1 MKNKFV
7 LIVIGTLFLAACG
20 GTQPVK
26 PTPSSPQASKQP
38 SATTI
43 SAPSGTEPSISAPP
57 ISTPPVS
64 PPTANTPSTSATKPG
79 GYYLDDG
86 PGENPPQNID
96 GINSALPKNEPYLK
110 RANRPYKALG
120 TTYRPMTSWQPY
132 KARGVASWYGKRFH
146 GKKTASGEVY
156 DMYSMSAAHT
166 TLPLPSYVKVTNPAN
181 GRSVIVRVNDRGP
194 FKSSRLID
202 LSYAAAYQLRFIS
215 NGSTTVEIEAINP
228 NNSASNTTAEP
239 EKVASTDNSMVATA
253 QSTTAN
259 SLTDNPS
266 ANASTNPSST
276 LQYFVQAGAFKKEA
290 NAQALIKRIMT
301 MEIAPNVGINSVYNN
316 DLYRLKLGPYDNK
329 PEADIAAA
337 NILRQL
343 NLPAITINQ

>member
-7 LIVIGTLFLAACG
+7 LIVIGTLLLAACG

-38 SATTI
+38 SAPSI
-43 SAPSGTEPSISAPP
+43 SAPSGTEPSISA
-57 ISTPPVS
+57 PPVS

-239 EKVASTDNSMVATA
+239 ETVASTDNTIVATA
-253 QSTTAN
+253 QSTAAN
-259 SLTDNPS
+259 SLTENPS
-266 ANASTNPSST
+266 ANPPINPSST

-337 NILRQL
+337 NIRRQL

>member
-1 MKNKFV
+1 M
-7 LIVIGTLFLAACG
+7 LAACG

-26 PTPSSPQASKQP
+26 PAPSSPQASKQP
-38 SATTI
+38 ST
-43 SAPSGTEPSISAPP
+43 APSTSSPSISAPP
-57 ISTPPVS
+57 TGAPSASTP
-64 PPTANTPSTSATKPG
+64 TTGATKPG

-86 PGENPPQNID
+86 PGDNPPQNID
-96 GINSALPKNEPYLK
+96 AINSAKPKIEPYLK
-110 RANRPYKALG
+110 RANKPYKALG
-120 TTYRPMTSWQPY
+120 STYKPMTSWQPY

-166 TLPLPSYVKVTNPAN
+166 TLPLPSYVKVSNPAN

-202 LSYAAAYQLRFIS
+202 LSYAAAYQLRFTS
-215 NGSTTVEIEAINP
+215 SGSTVVEIEAIDP
-228 NNSASNTTAEP
+228 NNSASNAPAEP
-239 EKVASTDNSMVATA
+239 AKVATTDNTMLASA
-253 QSTTAN
+253 QSTPAI
-259 SLTDNPS
+259 SLADNPS
-266 ANASTNPSST
+266 ANPPTNPSSG

-337 NILRQL
+337 NIRRQL
-343 NLPAITINQ
+343 NLPAIIINQ